1 METRKKLIHCFLID
15 DDEDDYE
22 IFKMALHEIDP
33 AIMLNY
39 AYNGF
44 EALEKL
50 RQDHL
55 LVPHF
60 IFIDWNMPK
69 MNGRQCLEEIKKNER
84 LKNVPVYIYST
95 SSDPRA
101 IEETRR
107 LGASDFIVKPS
118 SISTLVNILARIFH
132 IREYKFHSHES

>member
-1 METRKKLIHCFLID
+1 MEIGKNLTHCFLID

-22 IFKMALHEIDP
+22 IFKMALNDIDP
-33 AIMLNY
+33 AIRLHY

-44 EALEKL
+44 DALKKL
-50 RQDHL
+50 NGEHH
-55 LVPHF
+55 LVPDF

-84 LKNVPVYIYST
+84 LRHIPVYIYST
-95 SSDPRA
+95 SSDPKA

-132 IREYKFHSHES
+132 IRTYKHT

>member
-1 METRKKLIHCFLID
+1 MEIGKNLTHCFLID

-22 IFKMALHEIDP
+22 IFKMALNDIDP
-33 AIMLNY
+33 AIILHY

-44 EALEKL
+44 DALKKL
-50 RQDHL
+50 NGEHH
-55 LVPHF
+55 LVPDL

-84 LKNVPVYIYST
+84 LRNIPVYIYST
-95 SSDPRA
+95 SSDPKA
-101 IEETRR
+101 IEETRK

-118 SISTLVNILARIFH
+118 SISNLVNILARIFH
-132 IREYKFHSHES
+132 IRTYKHT

>member
-1 METRKKLIHCFLID
+1 MEIGKNLTHCFLID

-22 IFKMALHEIDP
+22 IFKMALDEIDP
-33 AIMLNY
+33 AIILHY
-39 AYNGF
+39 SYNGV
-44 EALEKL
+44 EALKKL
-50 RQDHL
+50 NGHHQ
-55 LVPHF
+55 LVPDF

-84 LKNVPVYIYST
+84 LCNVPVYIYST
-95 SSDPRA
+95 SSDPKA
-101 IEETRR
+101 VEETRR

-132 IREYKFHSHES
+132 IRTYKYS